1 MIGERGLRPKLKIAI
16 VGIEERKSMSNKFL
30 LAISM
35 SALLTGAGLAFSR
48 PGDFAGQKQR
58 PKAKA
63 AKQEA
68 EAQGEEEEK
77 SAEQQAKLA
86 SQARIKKEQAQEIA
100 LKRAPGIVES
110 GELER
115 EHGKLVYSFDIRNS
129 KGTIDEVQVSAIT
142 GKIVRV
148 EHETKAQEEAEKKQD
163 EKNGK
168 H

>member
-1 MIGERGLRPKLKIAI
+1 
-16 VGIEERKSMSNKFL
+16 MSKKFL
-30 LAISM
+30 LAIFI
-35 SALLTGAGLAFSR
+35 SALLTGAGLAFAK
-48 PGDFAGQKQR
+48 PAVLAGQKQK
-58 PKAKA
+58 PKAEKEEREE
-63 AKQEA
+63 KEEA
-68 EAQGEEEEK
+68 GEHDEGEE

-86 SQARIKKEQAQEIA
+86 SQAKITKEQAQEIA
-100 LKRAPGIVES
+100 LRRAPGTVES

-115 EHGKLVYSFDIRNS
+115 EHGKVVYSFDIRNS

-163 EKNGK
+163 EKKGK